1 VPSFRNTMLD
11 LFEVFDVANPNV
23 VTGKRT
29 NSLRPAQSLYMLNS
43 PFVMDQAQKAA
54 ASFLKSSSFQPGDA
68 SRSVR
73 AAWRI
78 CLGRDPSSAELTAA
92 LQTVGEQPDS
102 ASAWSALFH
111 SLFASVD
118 FRYVD

>member
-1 VPSFRNTMLD
+1 MLD
-11 LFEVFDVANPNV
+11 MFEVFDVANPNV
-23 VTGKRT
+23 VTGKRS

-43 PFVMDQAQKAA
+43 PFVMDRAHQTATT
-54 ASFLKSSSFQPGDA
+54 FLKSSSFQPGDV

-73 AAWRI
+73 NAWRI

-102 ASAWSALFH
+102 ERAWSTLFH